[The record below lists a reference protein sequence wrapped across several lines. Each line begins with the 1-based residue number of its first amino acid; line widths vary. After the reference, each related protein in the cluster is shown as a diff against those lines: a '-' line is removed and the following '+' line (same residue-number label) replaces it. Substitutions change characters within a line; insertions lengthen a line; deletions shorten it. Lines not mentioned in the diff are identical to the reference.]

1 MTTFTCVRCRD
12 SKDTA
17 DGYREAPRHG
27 NQPPGSLFC
36 ADCMRDLESWEK
48 EAAILR
54 ARRPA

>member
-1 MTTFTCVRCRD
+1 MTTFVCVRCQDR
-12 SKDTA
+12 KDTA

-36 ADCMRDLESWEK
+36 GECVRDLEDWEK

-54 ARRPA
+54 ARR

>member
-1 MTTFTCVRCRD
+1 MTTFVCVRCQDR
-12 SKDTA
+12 KDTA

-36 ADCMRDLESWEK
+36 GECIRDLEDWEK

-54 ARRPA
+54 RRSA